1 MKFSR
6 DDLLKMK
13 QSITAANIIS
23 FLEELGGKP
32 RYYNTNVIISRTVCH
47 DGDSHKLYYYI
58 NTQTFH
64 CYTNC
69 GTFDIFELVR
79 KVFNMEFIQSIY
91 YIINKFSLHYLID
104 EEEDN
109 LSYNATRKIEEE
121 YFKTHKRITQNK
133 KEFQI
138 QHIELPEFDD
148 KILSKFLYP
157 IIKPWEREGITREVI
172 NKANIGYYPGGGQIT
187 IPHYDQ
193 NNRLIGIR
201 GRQLGQEEAEIFGKY
216 RPLFVNNIS
225 YAHPLGFNLYGLND
239 AKQAIKK
246 LGKAVIFEGEKSV
259 LKACSFFGLEQNIYV
274 ATCGSSLSDY
284 QVQLLVE
291 AGAKE
296 ICIAFDRQFQEIGD
310 IEFKKLTKTLTQLN
324 KKYKKLIT
332 ISFIFDKEM
341 ITGYKDAPIDRGPN
355 VFLQL
360 FKERVIL

>member
-1 MKFSR
+1 MQFSR

-32 RYYNTNVIISRTVCH
+32 RYYNTNVVISRTICH

-79 KVFNMEFIQSIY
+79 KVFNMDFIQSIY
-91 YIINKFSLHYLID
+91 YIVNKFSLHYLID

-121 YFKTHKRITQNK
+121 YFKTHKRIAQNK

-138 QHIELPEFDD
+138 QHIELPKFDD

-157 IIKPWEREGITREVI
+157 IIKPWEREGITREAI
-172 NKANIGYYPGGGQIT
+172 NKAEIGYYPGGGQIT

-216 RPLFVNNIS
+216 RPLYVNNMS
-225 YAHPLGFNLYGLND
+225 YAHPLGFNLYNLNNS
-239 AKQAIKK
+239 KQAIKK
-246 LGKAVIFEGEKSV
+246 LKKAIVFEGEIRPSPLFSV
-259 LKACSFFGLEQNIYV
+259 
-274 ATCGSSLSDY
+274 
-284 QVQLLVE
+284 
-291 AGAKE
+291 
-296 ICIAFDRQFQEIGD
+296 IAEGCFY
-310 IEFKKLTKTLTQLN
+310 N
-324 KKYKKLIT
+324 
-332 ISFIFDKEM
+332 S
-341 ITGYKDAPIDRGPN
+341 
-355 VFLQL
+355 
-360 FKERVIL
+360 